1 MQEMQEI
8 QEMEF
13 QSLSQED
20 ALEEEMATQLQY
32 AYLENPMDRGI
43 WQATQS
49 MGSQRVSHGRARE
62 RTLIV
67 GKQSK
72 KEDI

>member
-1 MQEMQEI
+1 
-8 QEMEF
+8 MEF

-49 MGSQRVSHGRARE
+49 MGSQIFSHGRARE